1 MADTINISCPNCE
14 TLFEVPEEMIGEMV
28 ECTECGTAFEVVALE
43 QSVEQNTA
51 EELDEQVAAPGGEQ
65 PESTNTVKMS
75 RTSIGMVPTVQDSY
89 QLGVV
94 DQQIDKT
101 NLRKAFESGEFAFKA
116 ESGAE
121 EGEEQVEEN
130 GKSDKKW
137 WKVWGKK

>member
-14 TLFEVPEEMIGEMV
+14 TLFEVPEEMTGETV

-43 QSVEQNTA
+43 QPVEQDVA
-51 EELDEQVAAPGGEQ
+51 EEPDGEVAAPGGEQ
-65 PESTNTVKMS
+65 PGSTNTVKMS

-116 ESGAE
+116 ESGAA
-121 EGEEQVEEN
+121 EGEEAAED
-130 GKSDKKW
+130 GKGDKKW